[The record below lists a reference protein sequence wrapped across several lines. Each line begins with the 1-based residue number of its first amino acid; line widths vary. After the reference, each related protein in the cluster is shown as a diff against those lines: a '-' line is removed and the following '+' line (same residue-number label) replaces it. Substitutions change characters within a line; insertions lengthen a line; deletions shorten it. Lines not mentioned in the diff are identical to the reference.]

1 LLRHLAPREAHKDTL
16 VQYLHICE
24 IGVVIKH
31 RLLGVFVLYEDF
43 GPIEVYAA
51 LTELSVAL
59 LYMRLRGKKHKDTTL
74 NAFVYP
80 VDKSAEVAE
89 ALANVLVFEV
99 KFEWI
104 AVVVGTDDRRK
115 HLLRLNVLLV
125 CELDLEMRL
134 EFRVQDP
141 HWGKGT

>member
-1 LLRHLAPREAHKDTL
+1 
-16 VQYLHICE
+16 
-24 IGVVIKH
+24 
-31 RLLGVFVLYEDF
+31 
-43 GPIEVYAA
+43 
-51 LTELSVAL
+51 
-59 LYMRLRGKKHKDTTL
+59 MRLRGKKHQDTTL